1 MSSAPSRKA
10 PQPPGACTVR
20 TRAVRRASCSSPSTR
35 RSMASLNPGLP
46 AGPTYVLVLWRAS
59 SSLSARRT
67 DSSTGVSP
75 RSSRYTPTPR
85 STLRGSGSAR
95 NAAMRP
101 RIGSG
106 MTGSSRSN
114 MLVTPRQLLARQ
126 GAECPLAS
134 RLELIAGLPRR
145 HDIGLRDEPRGQHI
159 ELRVLNH
166 AVEVPAAVELVGRL
180 MVFLQLPLL
189 DLRAAPVC
197 GAADEVRASC
207 EKQCRYAD
215 LGERELV
222 GAVVVA
228 AVGELIGLQHPSLGS
243 GDAAG
248 DLIERGLA
256 HADQGRITGAAE
268 DVAAVDIDVRR
279 DPAGRERG
287 MLRVVPG
294 AEQPALL
301 AGDEQRQHRAAR
313 PLVER
318 GKR

>member
-1 MSSAPSRKA
+1 MLTCTSESGEAVRMSSAPSRKA

-20 TRAVRRASCSSPSTR
+20 TRAVRGASGSPPAPS

-95 NAAMRP
+95 SAAMSQ

-114 MLVTPRQLLARQ
+114 MPGDSARLLAGQ
-126 GAECPLAS
+126 GAECLLA
-134 RLELIAGLPRR
+134 RRFELIAGLPRR
-145 HDIGLRDEPRGQHI
+145 HGIGLRDEPRGQHV

-166 AVEVPAAVELVGRL
+166 ALDVPAAVELVGRL

-189 DLRAAPVC
+189 DLLAAPVR
-197 GAADEVRASC
+197 GTADEVRAIC
-207 EKQCRYAD
+207 EKQCRYA
-215 LGERELV
+215 
-222 GAVVVA
+222 
-228 AVGELIGLQHPSLGS
+228 
-243 GDAAG
+243 
-248 DLIERGLA
+248 
-256 HADQGRITGAAE
+256 
-268 DVAAVDIDVRR
+268 
-279 DPAGRERG
+279 
-287 MLRVVPG
+287 
-294 AEQPALL
+294 
-301 AGDEQRQHRAAR
+301 
-313 PLVER
+313 
-318 GKR
+318 

>member
-46 AGPTYVLVLWRAS
+46 AAPTYVLVLWRAS
-59 SSLSARRT
+59 SSLSARRP

-106 MTGSSRSN
+106 MTRSSPSN
-114 MLVTPRQLLARQ
+114 MLLTPRELLAGQ
-126 GAECPLAS
+126 GAECLLA
-134 RLELIAGLPRR
+134 RRFELIAGLPRR
-145 HDIGLRDEPRGQHI
+145 HAIGLRDEPRGQHI

-189 DLRAAPVC
+189 DLRAAP
-197 GAADEVRASC
+197 ARRPADDVRAGC

-228 AVGELIGLQHPSLGS
+228 AVGELIGLQYPSLEF
-243 GDAAG
+243 GDPRG
-248 DLIERGLA
+248 DRVERGLA
-256 HADQGRITGAAE
+256 HADQRRIAGAAE
-268 DVAAVDIDVRR
+268 NVAAVDVDVGR
-279 DPAGRERG
+279 DAAGGERG
-287 MLRVVPG
+287 M
-294 AEQPALL
+294 
-301 AGDEQRQHRAAR
+301 QRIVARAA
-313 PLVER
+313 
-318 GKR
+318 